1 MICLIHTNKARIN
14 IIDPIF
20 GLPIKYPKI
29 GEAKTD
35 TSAAREENRKI
46 KATISQIIIEINP
59 ENKERQNKT
68 PKKHATPLP
77 P

>member
-1 MICLIHTNKARIN
+1 M
-14 IIDPIF
+14 
-20 GLPIKYPKI
+20 I
-29 GEAKTD
+29 GEVNTD

-46 KATISQIIIEINP
+46 KATIIQIIIEINP
-59 ENKERQNKT
+59 ESKERQNKT